1 MRASASEAALPETSF
16 DLRSLVTEIGEWAEV
31 ESPTYHAAGVN
42 RMMDLVGDALERLGA
57 TIERRSGQ
65 DGFGDLVKAR
75 FKGEV
80 SEPGILVLAH
90 VDTVHPVGTLAGPLA
105 VREEG
110 DRLYGPGACDM
121 KGGVCL
127 VRAAM
132 AAIVDAGEL
141 TPLPVTIMLVPD
153 EEVGS
158 PTSRHEIEYE
168 ARQHRFVL
176 VAEPSADGDLVTG
189 RWAIQRF
196 MLHTRGRPAH
206 AGVPGAGG
214 RSAIA
219 EMAVQI
225 LNVEALAEPSRRT
238 TVSVGKVHAGM
249 FVNVVPAECNAEVLT
264 VAVDP
269 TGAAGIRERI
279 LGLESADPEV
289 ELEVVAGPVRPLS
302 QPNGGTLSLY
312 EHAREIARAMD
323 FDPGHRSAGGGSD
336 GNFTGALGIPTLD
349 GLGVRGGGVHT
360 LGEFAEVSSFVPR
373 ARLLSGLLR
382 SLS

>member
-1 MRASASEAALPETSF
+1 MSRLASDWALPETSF
-16 DLRSLVTEIGEWAEV
+16 DERSLVAEIGELVEV
-31 ESPTYHAAGVN
+31 ESPTYHPAGVN

-57 TIERRSGQ
+57 TIQRRSGR
-65 DGFGDLVKAR
+65 DGFGDLVTAR
-75 FKGEV
+75 FRGAV
-80 SEPGILVLAH
+80 SSPGILVLAH
-90 VDTVHPVGTLAGPLA
+90 VDTVHPVGTVAGSLS
-105 VREEG
+105 VREER

-121 KGGVCL
+121 KGGICL

-158 PTSRHEIEYE
+158 PTSRDEIEHE
-168 ARQHRFVL
+168 AQKHRLVL
-176 VAEPSADGDLVTG
+176 VAEPTVDGDLVTG

-196 MLHTRGRPAH
+196 TLHTRGRPAH

-225 LNVEALAEPSRRT
+225 LNVEALAEPSGRT

-249 FVNVVPAECNAEVLT
+249 FVNVVPAECTAEVLT
-264 VAVDP
+264 VALDRGGV
-269 TGAAGIRERI
+269 AGIRERV
-279 LGLESADPEV
+279 LGLKSADPHV

-302 QPNGGTLSLY
+302 KPTSGTLALY
-312 EHAREIARAMD
+312 ERAREIARALG

-349 GLGVRGGGVHT
+349 GLGVRGRGVHT
-360 LGEFAEVSSFVPR
+360 LDEFAEISSFVPR
-373 ARLLSGLLR
+373 ARLLCGLLR